1 MHFVASH
8 TFRVP
13 SPGALAELYF
23 DEPFNEA
30 LCANGKLRR
39 ELLSLQREG
48 DLLRRAVRVEPE
60 RTLPASAAKW
70 LGAERFG
77 YVEHMAFDF
86 AALHGTWRIEPALL
100 GEKIHSSGTL
110 SFVATPDGAQR
121 KVEGEFK
128 VKVFGLGGT
137 IERFVVG
144 DVEKSYDEAAAFTAR
159 YLLERPLIGS

>member
-8 TFRVP
+8 TFSQSTPR
-13 SPGALAELYF
+13 GLAALYF

-39 ELLSLQREG
+39 ELLSLRREG
-48 DLLRRAVRVEPE
+48 DLLHRAVRVEPE
-60 RTLPASAAKW
+60 RTLPAPAAKW

-86 AALHGTWRIEPALL
+86 AALRGTWRIEPALL
-100 GEKIHSSGTL
+100 ADKIHSSGTL
-110 SFVATPDGAQR
+110 SFTPTPEGAQR
-121 KVEGEFK
+121 TVEGEFQ

-137 IERFVVG
+137 IERFVVA
-144 DVEKSYDEAAAFTAR
+144 DVEKSYGEAAAFTAR
-159 YLLERPLIGS
+159 YLLERPLTKS

>member
-13 SPGALAELYF
+13 SPEALAELYF

-30 LCANGKLRR
+30 LCANGRLRR
-39 ELLSLQREG
+39 ELLSLRRESNV
-48 DLLRRAVRVEPE
+48 LLREVRVEPE
-60 RTLPASAAKW
+60 RTLPAPAARW
-70 LGAERFG
+70 LGSERFG

-100 GEKIHSSGTL
+100 GEKISSSGTL
-110 SFVATPDGAQR
+110 SFAAAPDGAQR
-121 KVEGEFK
+121 KVEGEFQ
-128 VKVFGLGGT
+128 VKVFGLGKT

-159 YLLERPLIGS
+159 YLLEYPLTRS